1 MATLRQRGR
10 VILGALRAVWM
21 IFWMFIATVVYG
33 GSAVLL
39 ALFGVRGHLFV
50 VWSRQWARISL
61 WSSGSRAVPHGMEN
75 VVPGQP
81 FILVANHVSW
91 FDVFAIAKLLRVDFH
106 FVAKKELEK
115 VPIFGLA
122 WRVAGHISIDRSNR
136 ERAVQSLRRAGEQ
149 MRAQKSVVVIF
160 AEGTRSRTGRLQP
173 FKKGAFVLAHE
184 TGIPIIPTV
193 VTGSYDIMR
202 PDTFLVRPATIHVY
216 FEPPVSPAGLSVEEL
231 TARVREVFVH
241 RLAEAEELPPED
253 EPAAPLPAGEE

>member
-1 MATLRQRGR
+1 ML
-10 VILGALRAVWM
+10 
-21 IFWMFIATVVYG
+21 FWMLVATIVYG
-33 GSAVLL
+33 GSAVVL
-39 ALFGVRGHLFV
+39 ALFGVRGHIFV
-50 VWSRQWARISL
+50 MWSRQWARISL
-61 WSSGSRAVPHGMEN
+61 WASGSRAVPHGMEHI
-75 VVPGQP
+75 VPGEP
-81 FILVANHVSW
+81 FILVANHLSW

-149 MRAQKSVVVIF
+149 MREQKSVVVIF

-193 VTGSYDIMR
+193 VTGSFDIMR

-216 FEPPVSPAGLSVEEL
+216 FEPPVPSRGLSVEEL
-231 TARVREVFVH
+231 TARVREVFVR
-241 RLAEAEELPPED
+241 RLAQAGEPLPED
-253 EPAAPLPAGEE
+253 APAPSLPASED

>member
-1 MATLRQRGR
+1 M
-10 VILGALRAVWM
+10 IPGALRAVWM
-21 IFWMFIATVVYG
+21 IFWMVLATLFYG
-33 GSAVLL
+33 TTAVLL
-39 ALFGVRGHLFV
+39 ALFGVRGRIFV
-50 VWSRQWARISL
+50 RWSRQWARIAL
-61 WSSGSRAVPHGMEN
+61 WGSGSKAVAHGMEN
-75 VVPGQP
+75 VVSGEP

-193 VTGSYDIMR
+193 VTGSFDIMR
-202 PDTFLVRPATIHVY
+202 PDTFIVRPATIHVY
-216 FEPPVSPAGLSVEEL
+216 FEPAVWPQGLSVEEIS
-231 TARVREVFVH
+231 ARVREVFVR
-241 RLAEAEELPPED
+241 RLAAAGEPLPED
-253 EPAAPLPAGEE
+253 VPLTALTAGED